1 VRQLG
6 HIKRQRGISLV
17 VSLVLLVGVTVVSLS
32 TLSTSLLE
40 MLMAGA
46 EEARMTAF
54 QKAQAGIEAIASEP
68 ANFAVVGGVGDSNCT
83 TSFSGSES
91 CSRSSL
97 TLPAGFDSAK
107 HAARSERLNP
117 LLACPPRAF
126 ATSCDAFK
134 VAHFSIDSRFKDTAN
149 RGGRSEILQGFM
161 VLVPLGGEEVVL
173 TDADYVS
180 P

>member
-1 VRQLG
+1 MTPVG
-6 HIKRQRGISLV
+6 HMQRQRG
-17 VSLVLLVGVTVVSLS
+17 VSLLVSMVLLIGVTVVSLS
-32 TLSTSLLE
+32 SLSTGLLE

-54 QKAQAGIEAIASEP
+54 QKAQAGVEAIVGETS
-68 ANFAVVGGVGDSNCT
+68 NFAVVGGVGDSNCT
-83 TSFSGSES
+83 TNFSGSES
-91 CSRSSL
+91 CNQS
-97 TLPAGFDSAK
+97 TLSFPAGFDTAK
-107 HAARSERLNP
+107 HAARRERLNP

-134 VAHFSIDSRFKDTAN
+134 VAHFSVDSRFRDTVN

-173 TDADYVS
+173 TDGDYSS